1 MDDSVK
7 KFSELVFAAAY
18 AGTVQNVVFHTP
30 KGKSSEILKVKGTLK
45 SIASRKVL
53 QLESHLTEG
62 RVTHENVKL
71 DEVELTVSKL
81 TESFRRADLV
91 TYSGSATLMISK
103 KGDKASLVT
112 HGKLTEMPEDKK
124 ACELSDNDRKKNRLL
139 SGEEKFLF
147 ELGISD
153 KNGRVRDKMQAKFRQ
168 INRFCEYISEAK
180 DKLPPDGVVYIA
192 DLCCGK
198 SYLSFAAYHT
208 VSELIGRE
216 CVMYCVDLKRSVID
230 YCSDIAEKCGFSG
243 MKFTCGNITEFVPE
257 NRPNMVI
264 SLHACDT
271 ATDAVLE
278 CAVRYGAEV
287 ILSTP
292 CCHRELSEKLDCESL
307 SFIADKP
314 LLRQKLCSAATDA
327 LRLMRLEAAGY
338 DTDATELIDPENTPK
353 NIMLRGYKKKS
364 FSPSARERAEKSY
377 KDAYRFM
384 YGYYPAPLPE
394 INID

>member
-45 SIASRKVL
+45 NIASRKVL

-62 RVTHENVKL
+62 RVTHENIKL

-168 INRFCEYISEAK
+168 INRFCEYITEAK

-208 VSELIGRE
+208 VCELLGRQ

-230 YCSDIAEKCGFSG
+230 YCSDIAEKCSFSG

-264 SLHACDT
+264 SLHACAT

-353 NIMLRGYKKKS
+353 NLMLRGYKKKS
-364 FSPSARERAEKSY
+364 FSPSERERAEKSY

-384 YGYYPAPLPE
+384 YGYSPAPLSE
-394 INID
+394 VNIN

>member
-1 MDDSVK
+1 MNDSVK

-45 SIASRKVL
+45 NIASRKVL

-71 DEVELTVSKL
+71 DEVELTVAKL

-168 INRFCEYISEAK
+168 INRFCEYITEAK

-243 MKFTCGNITEFVPE
+243 MKFTCGNINEFVPE

-271 ATDAVLE
+271 ATDAVLD

-353 NIMLRGYKKKS
+353 NLMLRGYKKKS

-384 YGYYPAPLPE
+384 YGYSPAPLSE
-394 INID
+394 VNIN

>member
-45 SIASRKVL
+45 NIASRKVL

-62 RVTHENVKL
+62 RVTHENIKL

-168 INRFCEYISEAK
+168 INRFCEYITEAK

-353 NIMLRGYKKKS
+353 NLMLRGYKKKS

-384 YGYYPAPLPE
+384 YGYSPAPLPE
-394 INID
+394 VNIN

>member
-1 MDDSVK
+1 MNVSVK
-7 KFSELVFAAAY
+7 KFSELLFAAAY
-18 AGTVQNVVFHTP
+18 AGTVQIVVFHTP

-45 SIASRKVL
+45 NIASRKVL

-62 RVTHENVKL
+62 RVTHENIKL

-168 INRFCEYISEAK
+168 INRFCEYITEAK

-243 MKFTCGNITEFVPE
+243 MKFTCGNINEFVPE

-271 ATDAVLE
+271 ATDAVLD

-353 NIMLRGYKKKS
+353 NLMLRGYKKKS

-384 YGYYPAPLPE
+384 YGYSPAPLPE

>member
-45 SIASRKVL
+45 NIASRKVL

-71 DEVELTVSKL
+71 DEVELTVAKL

-168 INRFCEYISEAK
+168 INRFCEYITEAK

-243 MKFTCGNITEFVPE
+243 MKFTCGNINEFVPE

-271 ATDAVLE
+271 ATDAVLD

-353 NIMLRGYKKKS
+353 NLMLRGYKKKS

-384 YGYYPAPLPE
+384 YGYSPAPLSE
-394 INID
+394 VNIN

>member
-45 SIASRKVL
+45 NIASRKVL

-62 RVTHENVKL
+62 RVTHENIKL

-147 ELGISD
+147 GWASPIRTAESVTRCRRNSD
-153 KNGRVRDKMQAKFRQ
+153 RSTA
-168 INRFCEYISEAK
+168 
-180 DKLPPDGVVYIA
+180 
-192 DLCCGK
+192 
-198 SYLSFAAYHT
+198 FA
-208 VSELIGRE
+208 
-216 CVMYCVDLKRSVID
+216 
-230 YCSDIAEKCGFSG
+230 
-243 MKFTCGNITEFVPE
+243 
-257 NRPNMVI
+257 
-264 SLHACDT
+264 
-271 ATDAVLE
+271 
-278 CAVRYGAEV
+278 
-287 ILSTP
+287 
-292 CCHRELSEKLDCESL
+292 
-307 SFIADKP
+307 
-314 LLRQKLCSAATDA
+314 
-327 LRLMRLEAAGY
+327 
-338 DTDATELIDPENTPK
+338 NT
-353 NIMLRGYKKKS
+353 
-364 FSPSARERAEKSY
+364 
-377 KDAYRFM
+377 
-384 YGYYPAPLPE
+384 
-394 INID
+394 

>member
-1 MDDSVK
+1 M
-7 KFSELVFAAAY
+7 
-18 AGTVQNVVFHTP
+18 
-30 KGKSSEILKVKGTLK
+30 
-45 SIASRKVL
+45 
-53 QLESHLTEG
+53 
-62 RVTHENVKL
+62 
-71 DEVELTVSKL
+71 ELTVSKL

-168 INRFCEYISEAK
+168 INRFCEYITEAK

-243 MKFTCGNITEFVPE
+243 MKFTCGNINEFVPE

-271 ATDAVLE
+271 ATEAVLD

-353 NIMLRGYKKKS
+353 NLMLRGYKKKS

-384 YGYYPAPLPE
+384 YGYSPAPLPE

>member
-45 SIASRKVL
+45 NIASRKVL

-62 RVTHENVKL
+62 RVTHENIKL

-168 INRFCEYISEAK
+168 INRFCEYITEAK

-243 MKFTCGNITEFVPE
+243 MKFTCGNINEFVPE

-271 ATDAVLE
+271 ATDAVLD

-353 NIMLRGYKKKS
+353 NLMLRGYKKKS

-384 YGYYPAPLPE
+384 YGYSPAPLPE

>member
-1 MDDSVK
+1 MNDSVK

-45 SIASRKVL
+45 NIASRKVL

-62 RVTHENVKL
+62 RVTHENIKL

-168 INRFCEYISEAK
+168 INRFCEYITEAK

-243 MKFTCGNITEFVPE
+243 MKFTCGNINEFVPE

-271 ATDAVLE
+271 ATDAVLD

-353 NIMLRGYKKKS
+353 NLMLRGYKKKS

-384 YGYYPAPLPE
+384 YGYSPAPLSE
-394 INID
+394 VNIN

>member
-1 MDDSVK
+1 MNDSVK

-45 SIASRKVL
+45 NIASRKVL

-62 RVTHENVKL
+62 RVTHENIKL

-168 INRFCEYISEAK
+168 INRFCEYITEAK

-243 MKFTCGNITEFVPE
+243 MKFTCGNINEFVPE

-271 ATDAVLE
+271 ATDAVLD

-353 NIMLRGYKKKS
+353 NLMLRGYKKKS
-364 FSPSARERAEKSY
+364 FSPSAREGREV
-377 KDAYRFM
+377 
-384 YGYYPAPLPE
+384 L
-394 INID
+394 

>member
-45 SIASRKVL
+45 NIASRKVL

-62 RVTHENVKL
+62 RVTHENIKL

-168 INRFCEYISEAK
+168 INRFCEYITEAK

-243 MKFTCGNITEFVPE
+243 MKFTCGNINEFVPE

-271 ATDAVLE
+271 ATDAVLD

-353 NIMLRGYKKKS
+353 NLMLRGYKKKS

-384 YGYYPAPLPE
+384 YGYSPAPLSE
-394 INID
+394 VNIN